1 MTPMFDDETLMRRVD
16 GELTLEVAEAI
27 DAAAATDP
35 ALTAR
40 LTALRALRSAA
51 RAAFPLAADPRDAVL
66 TRLIAAG
73 AATRARQ
80 NWFGSLGEMFLP
92 RYALAWGGAAAV
104 CFVAGLVAGQIGGQI
119 GGRPDGFAVGRDGA
133 IADAGLIKVLD
144 RGLAADRVDAR
155 GRAVDLTFRDDAG
168 RWCRTFRAGEAGV
181 AGLACRQD
189 GRWAMQALAPFTAPT
204 GELRTAAAETPAA
217 VLAAV
222 DAAGGDT
229 LDAAAETRARNA
241 GWR

>member
-16 GELTLEVAEAI
+16 GELTLEAAEAV
-27 DAAAATDP
+27 DAAAAID
-35 ALTAR
+35 AELAAR

-51 RAAFPLAADPRDAVL
+51 RDAFPVESHPRDADL
-66 TRLIAAG
+66 TRLIG
-73 AATRARQ
+73 APTRARPA
-80 NWFGSLGEMFLP
+80 WFAVPGELFQP
-92 RYALAWGGAAAV
+92 RHALAWGGAAA
-104 CFVAGLVAGQIGGQI
+104 CFVVGLVVGQL
-119 GGRPDGFAVGRDGA
+119 GGRPDGFAIGRDGA
-133 IADAGLIKVLD
+133 LADVGLVKVLD
-144 RGLAADRVDAR
+144 RGLAADGADAR

-168 RWCRTFRAGEAGV
+168 RWCRTFRAGQAGV

-189 GRWAMQALAPFTAPT
+189 GRWTMQALAPFTAPT

-229 LDAAAETRARNA
+229 LDAVAEAQARDA